1 MLVYLIK
8 VSNGKSY
15 VGVTRDVELRITAH
29 LKADS
34 YIGRAMRKH
43 GFDHSVLYSGDKKA
57 CLQAEVQFIAQLGTK
72 YPHGYNLTDGGEG
85 VVGETDEV
93 REARSKAM
101 TRIMKDPRRRKQSA
115 ENGRNQVWDEKR
127 RTAQAERAREQMKN
141 PVRIKTNSQAM
152 SKRLKAMWS
161 DPEYRKLKSDQA
173 KAQWASRRASDAG

>member
-1 MLVYLIK
+1 MLVDVIK

-43 GFDHSVLYSGDKKA
+43 GFAYSVLYSGDKKV
-57 CLQAEVQFIAQLGTK
+57 CLQTEVQFIAQLGTK

-93 REARSKAM
+93 REARSAAM
-101 TRIMKDPRRRKQSA
+101 KRVMADPARRRQSA
-115 ENGRNQVWDEKR
+115 ENGRKRVWTPEQKA
-127 RTAQAERAREQMKN
+127 AQAERAREQMADPARVELNRK
-141 PVRIKTNSQAM
+141 VM
-152 SKRLKAMWS
+152 SERLKKMWA
-161 DPEYRKLKSDQA
+161 DPQYRQKKSDQA
-173 KAQWASRRASDAG
+173 KARWAAQGRL